1 MRAAS
6 ERRDPDVPRQAVLH
20 TTRIELIPLAD
31 QHLAF
36 ELELDSDPEVLRY
49 LYARARTSQEI
60 EEAHQR
66 RMAAGRVIPG
76 LGFWVG
82 FVADEFVG
90 WWILQP
96 PHGPDQPRVAGEAD
110 LGYRL
115 LRRRWRQGLASEGSR
130 ELLRHG
136 FVDLGLDRIFAQTLS
151 INEPSRAV
159 MRSIG
164 MTYVRG
170 FPADSSE
177 AVAGSDAGE
186 VEYAITRDTW
196 LRNQTAP
203 A

>member
-1 MRAAS
+1 VRASS
-6 ERRDPDVPRQAVLH
+6 EPPHPEVPRQAVLH

-31 QHLAF
+31 HHFEF

-49 LYARARTSQEI
+49 LYPRARTYQEV

-66 RMAAGRVIPG
+66 RMAAGRVVAG

-82 FVADEFVG
+82 FVAGEFVG

-96 PHGPDQPRVAGEAD
+96 PHGPDQPRVSGEAD

-115 LRRRWRQGLASEGSR
+115 LRRRWRQGLAGEGSR

-186 VEYAITRDTW
+186 VEYAITRDEW
-196 LRNQTAP
+196 VRKQTAP